1 MFADGWVKEKRRY
14 RAQGQIGRRD
24 TYTIHAETLD
34 ICQYYDLFTEQ
45 GCQPEDS
52 AFKQI

>member
-1 MFADGWVKEKRRY
+1 MFADGWVKEKRTY

-24 TYTIHAETLD
+24 TYTIHALD